1 MFVIAWY
8 YVNTMKPAY
17 CFPNLNWGFWGEF
30 GLRTA
35 GPLSLKSKRTKF
47 EGTYRWSLTGMLAE
61 FDEWNRKWIAEP
73 ESQTDHLL
81 SMDARI

>member
-1 MFVIAWY
+1 
-8 YVNTMKPAY
+8 
-17 CFPNLNWGFWGEF
+17 
-30 GLRTA
+30 
-35 GPLSLKSKRTKF
+35 
-47 EGTYRWSLTGMLAE
+47 MLAE